1 MCSSSKGRKPLSRA
15 YRRIPRLHTSALGPL
30 YLRPWISSGEG
41 RGGEEGGEGE
51 GRGRDGREG
60 EGEAGVEKGGE
71 GGGDE

>member
-60 EGEAGVEKGGE
+60 REKQEWRREGKGE
-71 GGGDE
+71 EM